1 MSIRHNQIKW
11 QCRRG
16 LRELDLLFRKV
27 IIEQLNSFENHELDL
42 LEQVL
47 KYEDQAL
54 FDFIFKDIKLGN
66 SDHEDF
72 IKKYLKKY
80 EK

>member
-27 IIEQLNSFENHELDL
+27 IIEKLDSFENHELDL

-47 KYEDQAL
+47 KYEDQVL
-54 FDFIFKDIKLGN
+54 FDFIFKKKSLGDL
-66 SDHEDF
+66 DHEKF
-72 IKKYLKKY
+72 ILKKIKNY
-80 EK
+80 V

>member
-27 IIEQLNSFENHELDL
+27 IIKQLNSFENHELDL

-54 FDFIFKDIKLGN
+54 FDFIFKEESLGDI
-66 SDHEDF
+66 DHEKF
-72 IKKYLKKY
+72 IL
-80 EK
+80 EKIKNYV

>member
-1 MSIRHNQIKW
+1 MSIKHNQIKW

-27 IIEQLNSFENHELDL
+27 IIEQLDSFENHELDL

-54 FDFIFKDIKLGN
+54 FDFIFKEESLGDI
-66 SDHEDF
+66 DHEKF
-72 IKKYLKKY
+72 IL
-80 EK
+80 EKIKNYV

>member
-27 IIEQLNSFENHELDL
+27 IIEQLDSFESHELDL

-47 KYEDQAL
+47 KYEDQVL
-54 FDFIFKDIKLGN
+54 FDFIFKKKSLGDL
-66 SDHEDF
+66 DHEKF
-72 IKKYLKKY
+72 ILKKIKNY
-80 EK
+80 V

>member
-1 MSIRHNQIKW
+1 MSIKHNQIKW

-27 IIEQLNSFENHELDL
+27 IIEKLDSFENHELVL

-54 FDFIFKDIKLGN
+54 FDFIFKEESLGDF
-66 SDHEDF
+66 DHEKF
-72 IKKYLKKY
+72 IL
-80 EK
+80 EKIKNYV

>member
-1 MSIRHNQIKW
+1 MSIKHNQIKW

-27 IIEQLNSFENHELDL
+27 IIEQLDSFENHELDL

-54 FDFIFKDIKLGN
+54 FDFIFKEESLGDFDNEKFILEKIKN
-66 SDHEDF
+66 
-72 IKKYLKKY
+72 YA
-80 EK
+80 

>member
-27 IIEQLNSFENHELDL
+27 IIEQLDSFENHELDL

-54 FDFIFKDIKLGN
+54 FDFIFNMLPTTFPN
-66 SDHEDF
+66 SFAFLISEDF
-72 IKKYLKKY
+72 FS
-80 EK
+80 

>member
-27 IIEQLNSFENHELDL
+27 IIDKLDSFENHELDL

-54 FDFIFKDIKLGN
+54 FDFIFIEKSLGDF
-66 SDHEDF
+66 DHEKF
-72 IKKYLKKY
+72 IL
-80 EK
+80 EKIKNYV

>member
-1 MSIRHNQIKW
+1 MSIKHNQIKW

-27 IIEQLNSFENHELDL
+27 IIEQLDSFENHELDL

-54 FDFIFKDIKLGN
+54 FDFSNRALPVLNEFHCD
-66 SDHEDF
+66 
-72 IKKYLKKY
+72 
-80 EK
+80 

>member
-1 MSIRHNQIKW
+1 MSIKHNQIKW

-27 IIEQLNSFENHELDL
+27 IIEKLDSFENHELDL

-54 FDFIFKDIKLGN
+54 FDFIFKEKSLGDFVHEKFILEKIKN
-66 SDHEDF
+66 
-72 IKKYLKKY
+72 YV
-80 EK
+80 

>member
-27 IIEQLNSFENHELDL
+27 IIKQLNSFENHELDL

-54 FDFIFKDIKLGN
+54 FDFIFKILPI
-66 SDHEDF
+66 SF
-72 IKKYLKKY
+72 PSSLKFSNLSVFFS
-80 EK
+80 

>member
-27 IIEQLNSFENHELDL
+27 IIEQLDSFESHELDL

-54 FDFIFKDIKLGN
+54 FDFIFKKKSLGDL
-66 SDHEDF
+66 DHEKF
-72 IKKYLKKY
+72 ILKKIKNY
-80 EK
+80 V

>member
-1 MSIRHNQIKW
+1 MSIKHNQIKW

-27 IIEQLNSFENHELDL
+27 IIEKLDSFENHELDL

-54 FDFIFKDIKLGN
+54 FDFIFKEESLGDI
-66 SDHEDF
+66 DHEKF
-72 IKKYLKKY
+72 IL
-80 EK
+80 EKIKNYV

>member
-1 MSIRHNQIKW
+1 MSIKHNQIKW

-27 IIEQLNSFENHELDL
+27 IIEKLDSFENHELDL

-54 FDFIFKDIKLGN
+54 FDFIFKEKSLGDF
-66 SDHEDF
+66 DHEKF
-72 IKKYLKKY
+72 IL
-80 EK
+80 EKIKNYV

>member
-1 MSIRHNQIKW
+1 MSIKHNQIKW

-27 IIEQLNSFENHELDL
+27 IIEQLDSFENHELDL

-54 FDFIFKDIKLGN
+54 FDFIFKEERLGDF
-66 SDHEDF
+66 DHEKF
-72 IKKYLKKY
+72 IL
-80 EK
+80 EKIKNYV

>member
-27 IIEQLNSFENHELDL
+27 IIKQLDSFENHELDL

-54 FDFIFKDIKLGN
+54 FDLIFKEKSLGDF
-66 SDHEDF
+66 DHEKF
-72 IKKYLKKY
+72 IL
-80 EK
+80 EKIKNYV

>member
-27 IIEQLNSFENHELDL
+27 IIEQLDSFENHELDL

-54 FDFIFKDIKLGN
+54 FDFIFKEESLGDI
-66 SDHEDF
+66 DHEKF
-72 IKKYLKKY
+72 IL
-80 EK
+80 EKIKNYV

>member
-27 IIEQLNSFENHELDL
+27 IIEQLDSFESHELG
-42 LEQVL
+42 
-47 KYEDQAL
+47 
-54 FDFIFKDIKLGN
+54 DF
-66 SDHEDF
+66 DHEKF
-72 IKKYLKKY
+72 IL
-80 EK
+80 EKIKNYV

>member
-1 MSIRHNQIKW
+1 MSNRHNQIKW

-27 IIEQLNSFENHELDL
+27 IIEQLDSFESHELDL

-54 FDFIFKDIKLGN
+54 FLSLIHI
-66 SDHEDF
+66 
-72 IKKYLKKY
+72 
-80 EK
+80 

>member
-1 MSIRHNQIKW
+1 MSIKHNQIKW

-27 IIEQLNSFENHELDL
+27 IIEQLDSFENHELDL

-54 FDFIFKDIKLGN
+54 FDFIFKEECLGDF
-66 SDHEDF
+66 DHEKF
-72 IKKYLKKY
+72 IL
-80 EK
+80 EKIKNYV

>member
-1 MSIRHNQIKW
+1 MSIKHNQIKW

-27 IIEQLNSFENHELDL
+27 IIEKLDSFENHELDL

-54 FDFIFKDIKLGN
+54 FDFIFKEESLGDI
-66 SDHEDF
+66 DHEEF
-72 IKKYLKKY
+72 IL
-80 EK
+80 EKIKNYV

>member
-27 IIEQLNSFENHELDL
+27 IIEKLDSFENHELDL

-54 FDFIFKDIKLGN
+54 FDFIFKKKSLGDL
-66 SDHEDF
+66 DHEKF
-72 IKKYLKKY
+72 ILKKIKNY
-80 EK
+80 V